1 MKTHA
6 ASSLS
11 GIGTMLLAA
20 IAAVQVV
27 ALAVLAERDI
37 GLGERAA
44 GERATGLVMLP
55 EVVVR
60 APRIGS

>member
-6 ASSLS
+6 AS
-11 GIGTMLLAA
+11 
-20 IAAVQVV
+20 
-27 ALAVLAERDI
+27 LAERDI
-37 GLGERAA
+37 GFGERTADQQ
-44 GERATGLVMLP
+44 ATGLVMLP

>member
-11 GIGTMLLAA
+11 VIGTVLVAA
-20 IAAVQVV
+20 VAAVQVV

-37 GLGERAA
+37 GPGERTA

-55 EVVVR
+55 EIVVR
-60 APRIGS
+60 APRIES

>member
-6 ASSLS
+6 ASSPS
-11 GIGTMLLAA
+11 VIGTVLVAA
-20 IAAVQVV
+20 LAAVQVV
-27 ALAVLAERDI
+27 ALAVLAERDFAP
-37 GLGERAA
+37 GERTAA
-44 GERATGLVMLP
+44 GRATGLVMLP